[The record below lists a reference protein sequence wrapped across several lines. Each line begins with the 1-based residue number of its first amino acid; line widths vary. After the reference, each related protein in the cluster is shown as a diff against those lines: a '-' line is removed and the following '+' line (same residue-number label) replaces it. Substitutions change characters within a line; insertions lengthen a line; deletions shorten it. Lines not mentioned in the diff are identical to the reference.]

1 MDKPLGLLATE
12 EGTIRKCPVSLLEA
26 PFEVTEETSCDTDH
40 LKPGPGRELCY
51 WSGRDG
57 EARQRCRDKEG
68 SPGSKR
74 CQKRLVTWSYASK
87 GSG

>member
-1 MDKPLGLLATE
+1 MDKALSLLVTKD
-12 EGTIRKCPVSLLEA
+12 GTIRKSCLLEA
-26 PFEVTEETSCDTDH
+26 PFEVTVEMSCDIGY
-40 LKPGPGRELCY
+40 LKPGPDRELCF

-74 CQKRLVTWSYASK
+74 CQKRLVTWGYDGK
-87 GSG
+87 GSW